1 MSTIWQVTL
10 AVLAF
15 IGDLFIWELV
25 YTAALFSLGI
35 LGETHKKARVRN
47 ALACVTH
54 YMMVIGFPAMITVM
68 ILLFAFGFKIPFG
81 R

>member
-25 YTAALFSLGI
+25 YMAVLLSLGL
-35 LGETHKKARVRN
+35 LGETHKNARVRKM
-47 ALACVTH
+47 LVCVTH
-54 YMMVIGFPAMITVM
+54 YMMVIGFPAMFTVM